1 MNTPE
6 TESLAKLSQPL
17 QLMWKSTFF
26 DLPLVLMSESL
37 RFAGSRLQAQGDYLS
52 TLLSCRSVPEVVETQ
67 SEFVRK
73 AVDEYGAEAGRIM
86 EDLRNNMSKAA

>member
-6 TESLAKLSQPL
+6 TEQLMKFSQPL
-17 QLMWKSTFF
+17 QQMWKSTFL
-26 DLPLVLMSESL
+26 DLPLALMSESL

-86 EDLRNNMSKAA
+86 EDLRNNISKAA